1 MKFTQHAMC
10 LPRWSRRMTS
20 GSGGERQGPGPQRQR
35 HFAVAP
41 AGAALRSG
49 GGLAR
54 PGHERS
60 DTECIMNTLS
70 RKPLIDQV
78 IEAYVDWREA
88 CLRVNDGYLSW
99 ASETGPNGRGPF
111 ERYVAA
117 LDAEGQAAEGYAEV
131 VGRARTYIAALEAAE
146 QAAVLYAA
154 VVGCR
159 RKLPRSGGP
168 PVEPLGGPASGARWP

>member
-1 MKFTQHAMC
+1 MKFTQHAIC
-10 LPRWSRRMTS
+10 LPRWSRRRTS
-20 GSGGERQGPGPQRQR
+20 EGGGEPQDARSRRRR
-35 HFAVAP
+35 HFGVAP

-54 PGHERS
+54 PGPERP
-60 DTECIMNTLS
+60 DTEYIMNTPS

-88 CLRVNDGYLSW
+88 CLEVNDRYLCW
-99 ASETGPNGRGPF
+99 ASETGPNARGPF
-111 ERYVAA
+111 ARYVAA
-117 LDAEGQAAEGYAEV
+117 LDAEGHAAEVYAERI
-131 VGRARTYIAALEAAE
+131 GRARTYIAALEAAE
-146 QAAVLYAA
+146 QAAVLYAG

-168 PVEPLGGPASGARWP
+168 PVEPLGGPASGARSR

>member
-10 LPRWSRRMTS
+10 LPRWSRRRTS

-41 AGAALRSG
+41 AAAALTSG
-49 GGLAR
+49 GGLAL
-54 PGHERS
+54 PGHERP
-60 DTECIMNTLS
+60 DTEYILNTLS

-88 CLRVNDGYLSW
+88 CLQVNDRYGSW
-99 ASETGPNGRGPF
+99 ARETGPNGRGPF

-117 LDAEGQAAEGYAEV
+117 LDAEGQAAEVYAEL

-146 QAAVLYAA
+146 RAAVLYAG

-159 RKLPRSGGP
+159 RKVPPSGGP
-168 PVEPLGGPASGARWP
+168 PVEQLGGPAWGARWP

>member
-1 MKFTQHAMC
+1 MKFPQHAMC
-10 LPRWSRRMTS
+10 LPRWSRRRTS
-20 GSGGERQGPGPQRQR
+20 ESGGGRQDPGRQRQR

-54 PGHERS
+54 PGPKRP
-60 DTECIMNTLS
+60 DTEYIMNTLS

-88 CLRVNDGYLSW
+88 CLQVNDRYRSW
-99 ASETGPNGRGPF
+99 ASETGPNGRDRFG
-111 ERYVAA
+111 RYVAA
-117 LDAEGQAAEGYAEV
+117 LDAEGQAAAGYAEV

-146 QAAVLYAA
+146 QAAVLYAG

-159 RKLPRSGGP
+159 RKLPRSEGP
-168 PVEPLGGPASGARWP
+168 PVEQPGGRAWGAR

>member
-1 MKFTQHAMC
+1 MKITQHAMC
-10 LPRWSRRMTS
+10 LPRWSRRRTS
-20 GSGGERQGPGPQRQR
+20 GSGGERQGRDPQRQR

-54 PGHERS
+54 PGHEGPN
-60 DTECIMNTLS
+60 TEHIMNALS

-88 CLRVNDGYLSW
+88 CLEVNDSYRSW
-99 ASETGPNGRGPF
+99 ASESGPNGKGSF
-111 ERYVAA
+111 GRYVAA
-117 LDAEGQAAEGYAEV
+117 LDAEGQAAEVYAEL
-131 VGRARTYIAALEAAE
+131 VGRARAYIAALEAAE
-146 QAAVLYAA
+146 QAAVLYAG

-159 RKLPRSGGP
+159 RNVPRSGGP
-168 PVEPLGGPASGARWP
+168 PVEQLGGPAWGAGWP